1 VLLASKQAGGL
12 SCKWTAVMCS
22 RQIDFTEGDGGETT
36 FILAG
41 IIGQLALS
49 CLDYKKGRAASLYQE
64 IETSL
69 NRKAAVCPCP
79 SL

>member
-1 VLLASKQAGGL
+1 
-12 SCKWTAVMCS
+12 MCS

-49 CLDYKKGRAASLYQE
+49 CLDYKKEWLRRFTKKWRYS
-64 IETSL
+64 
-69 NRKAAVCPCP
+69 
-79 SL
+79 